1 MIRNV
6 LKSVSKTVFNTVSK
20 TPPPPIS
27 ERNGRVIARPIKRHI
42 PQPTDPYRRCAYG
55 LANVMRLRQIRGVI
69 AGMERGAR
77 HFQLALK
84 LTDPTMSATFA
95 KRDVAEAIAL
105 ATRSK
110 AVLIRRHFGQMLIEF
125 ELSPKFWEFYD
136 RSSVDGLGIGL
147 ATRKQ
152 QVNIEFDDAKS
163 QCLIVGSTGS
173 GKSIAIQSALL
184 AMMQQFRPEDTK
196 FVIVDPDR
204 DHSEFDNA
212 VHLMMPIAQ
221 DDDQIARAINK
232 THKLLEH
239 RHANNIRDDCQVVVL
254 IDEITELITRYPD
267 LYDVI
272 GSLANGRKFKINVIA
287 AAHRVTKDDLPGKDK
302 FTQRYI
308 GKLGSSNDNFHATG
322 MQGLEAHKLS
332 GKGDFYHIANTDVT
346 RFQVAMPQQDDFS
359 RLVRAEPQ
367 QMTFDHLEA
376 SPRFVEETAQ
386 QGGRPTAKVEAETLA
401 DYLQYPKLSVRKA
414 KALGWGRVTHNLHKQ
429 FAADL
434 VGTLNSRGLTV
445 CSQEDCYNE

>member
-1 MIRNV
+1 
-6 LKSVSKTVFNTVSK
+6 
-20 TPPPPIS
+20 
-27 ERNGRVIARPIKRHI
+27 
-42 PQPTDPYRRCAYG
+42 
-55 LANVMRLRQIRGVI
+55 MRLRQIRGGV

-77 HFQLALK
+77 HFQIGIKLA
-84 LTDPTMSATFA
+84 DPTMSANFA

-110 AVLIRRHFGQMLIEF
+110 NVLIRRDYGQMLIEF

-136 RSSVDGLGIGL
+136 RSHVNGLGIGL

-173 GKSIAIQSALL
+173 GKSIAVQSALL
-184 AMMQQFRPEDTK
+184 AMMQQFNPQDTK

-204 DHSEFDNA
+204 DHGEFDNEA
-212 VHLMMPIAQ
+212 HLMLPIAQ
-221 DDDQIARAINK
+221 NDDQIAQAIIK

-239 RHANNIRDDCQVVVL
+239 RHANNIRDDYQVVVL
-254 IDEITELITRYPD
+254 IDEITELINRRPE
-267 LYDVI
+267 LYDTI
-272 GSLANGRKFKINVIA
+272 GSLANGRKFKINVVA

-308 GKLGSSNDNFHATG
+308 GKLGSPNDNFHATG

-346 RFQVAMPQQDDFS
+346 RFQVAMPQKKDFS
-359 RLVRAEPQ
+359 HLDRAEPQ
-367 QMTFDHLEA
+367 QMAFDGLEA
-376 SPRFVEETAQ
+376 SPRFVEEMTK
-386 QGGRPTAKVEAETLA
+386 QGGRPAAKVEAGTLV

-414 KALGWGRVTHNLHKQ
+414 KALGYGRVTHKLHKQ

-434 VGTLNSRGLTV
+434 VAALNSKGLTI
-445 CSQEDCYNE
+445 CDKEDCYSE